1 MTFYI
6 NGIINNAGNKQN
18 PQAAC
23 IDAIMYD
30 QRHEPLYSR
39 KERKEGAKLYRTVK
53 AVFPNSRVYH
63 TYRKNFIAV
72 KVEHPKSADVFTEAA
87 CNLFIDTR
95 GRGYSVM
102 RTSKGIIW
110 RIMRNAGKWNQ
121 EQATVKELFGLE

>member
-1 MTFYI
+1 MSYYI
-6 NGIINNAGNKQN
+6 NGIINNAGVKQN
-18 PQAAC
+18 PVAAR

-72 KVEHPKSADVFTEAA
+72 KVEHPKSSDVFTEAA

-95 GRGYSVM
+95 GRGYPVM
-102 RTSKGIIW
+102 RTSKGIIF
-110 RIMRNAGKWNQ
+110 RIMRNLGKWNQ
-121 EQATVKELFGLE
+121 EPATVKELFGIE